1 MKRLLVVIVCMGFL
15 SPGPIRAA
23 ENPFNVDCF
32 VGWNGCFRPGTW
44 TPLEIGITSSLTENF
59 AGRVHVSVI
68 QDSVNRMNITQPF
81 VLTVDQPTHIPLV
94 TKIAFGADELNLRLT
109 DAKGRA
115 VRRLDIGL
123 FDFSR
128 NNRMLKPVNRED
140 LFIGSVGRQR
150 FGLLRL
156 PEKTQC
162 MYTGQSNSNL
172 GQVFVESKLPHM
184 VPWDWTGFTGLD
196 LLILY
201 DPDWGRFRNEQVKAI
216 TDWVERGG
224 KLLVVLGTFPF
235 PGNSLLGQKLPVT
248 IGALKE
254 VAVSTAWLNRWSLD
268 AASEERAVCYAL
280 TARADARVYTPTD
293 TNEPTLFAGAQLGFG
308 RVGVL
313 GLDPSTLDEAQRD
326 RAPQFWVHAFN
337 QLLANRPGQPV
348 SANRRNRRVSRSG
361 NLQAATGKG
370 AREHRSIRLAQA
382 ESVPESPN
390 RNNRFSYD
398 MGATQQ
404 GTSNVLD
411 YLAGIQEMRPLSIGW
426 VILLLLL
433 LAVLLGPV
441 DYMVLKRL
449 DRQPL
454 TWVTS
459 IFWITLFTVGA
470 YYGVQALR
478 AGDMQLRTV
487 SVVDGI
493 QDQGPGW
500 TSQVCGL
507 FAPKSADYALD
518 QLQPG
523 QWWSSVAPSRGH
535 VSAYQMRSS
544 HRNLYCAQSDGG
556 NLPYSMPINIWT
568 MQTLAMESRYETL
581 PIQARLALHED
592 SASLE
597 ITNNANCAIEQ
608 GVLLLESSQG
618 LRIPR
623 IEAGQTRRVDGTLKG
638 IYEWQGIHSR
648 TSGAWSKSLDP
659 ADAFDLIGTQTRSQG
674 IRDYLHQG
682 AAVVCVQFS
691 EAPTPVTVKDRSSK
705 YHHQQFARL
714 VVFPE

>member
-1 MKRLLVVIVCMGFL
+1 MGFL

-44 TPLEIGITSSLTENF
+44 TPLEIGITSTLTENF
-59 AGRVHVSVI
+59 DGRVHVSVI

-94 TKIAFGADELNLRLT
+94 TKIAFGADELNLRVT
-109 DAKGRA
+109 DAKGRV

-140 LFIGSVGRQR
+140 LFVGLVGRQR

-156 PEKTQC
+156 PENTRC
-162 MYTGQSNSNL
+162 AYSAQSNNNL
-172 GQVFVESKLPHM
+172 GQVFVENKLPHM

-196 LLILY
+196 LLVLY

-224 KLLVVLGTFPF
+224 KLLVILGTFPF

-254 VAVSTAWLNRWSLD
+254 LAVSTPWLKRWGLD
-268 AASEERAVCYAL
+268 AATEERAVCYDL
-280 TARADARVYTPTD
+280 SARAEARVYTPAHA
-293 TNEPTLFAGAQLGFG
+293 NEPTLFAGAQLGFG

-313 GLDPSTLDEAQRD
+313 GLDPSALGEAQRD
-326 RAPQFWVHAFN
+326 RATQFWIHAFN
-337 QLLANRPGQPV
+337 QLLAERPGQPEA
-348 SANRRNRRVSRSG
+348 ANGRIRRVSR
-361 NLQAATGKG
+361 NDKLQAATGNT
-370 AREHRSIRLAQA
+370 AREQRSIRLAQA
-382 ESVPESPN
+382 GPENPN

-441 DYMVLKRL
+441 DYVVLKRL

-493 QDQGPGW
+493 QGQGPGW

-581 PIQARLALHED
+581 PIQARLVLRD
-592 SASLE
+592 GDASLE
-597 ITNNANCAIEQ
+597 LTNNASAPIEQ
-608 GVLLLESSQG
+608 GLLLLNADQGVG

-623 IEAGQTRRVDGTLKG
+623 VVPGQTRTVRGALKS
-638 IYEWQGIHSR
+638 IRTWQGTR
-648 TSGAWSKSLDP
+648 TRSSQGWSKSLAP
-659 ADAFDLIGTQTRSQG
+659 ADAFDLIGAQARSQG
-674 IRDYLHQG
+674 IRDYLQQG

-691 EAPTPVTVKDRSSK
+691 QAPTPVTVKDRSSK
-705 YHHQQFARL
+705 YHHMQFARL